1 MSLLQQAMTDVV
13 AMEKT
18 RVSDGEGGFIVDWV
32 DGAVFKAAITFDT
45 SMQSRIGEKQG
56 VSSRYTITTHKNARL
71 EYHDVIR
78 RLNDGKI
85 FRVTS
90 DGGEK
95 VTPARATF
103 QTSVVTAEEYTL
115 PDGGATA

>member
-32 DGAVFKAAITFDT
+32 DGAMFKAAITFDT

-56 VSSRYTITTHKNARL
+56 VSSRYTVTTSKSAKL

-90 DGGEK
+90 DGDDK
-95 VTPARATF
+95 QTPDSASF
-103 QTSVVTAEEYTL
+103 QFLQVTAEEWWL
-115 PDGGATA
+115 E

>member
-32 DGAVFKAAITFDT
+32 DGAIFKAAITFDT

-56 VSSRYTITTHKNARL
+56 VSSRYTVTTSKNAKL
-71 EYHDVIR
+71 EFHDVIR

-85 FRVTS
+85 FRITS
-90 DGGEK
+90 DGDDK
-95 VTPARATF
+95 QTPDSASF
-103 QTSVVTAEEYTL
+103 QFLQVTAEEWVL
-115 PDGGATA
+115 E

>member
-32 DGAVFKAAITFDT
+32 DGTVFKAAITFDT

-56 VSSRYTITTHKNARL
+56 VSSRYTITTPKSAKL
-71 EYHDVIR
+71 EYHDVVR

-90 DGGEK
+90 DGDDK
-95 VTPARATF
+95 QTPESSGLNVL
-103 QTSVVTAEEYTL
+103 QVTAEEWW
-115 PDGGATA
+115 P